1 MKADKE
7 FPVSSETNLS
17 LSCSEGRELKG
28 DETVTCIK
36 NTEFQF
42 SVEPTCSK
50 YRIFFKNTLIKI
62 LNLYIITSHNS
73 K

>member
-7 FPVSSETNLS
+7 FPVTSETILS

-50 YRIFFKNTLIKI
+50 YGILINTLVKI
-62 LNLYIITSHNS
+62 LNLYIITSYNS